1 MQNFELYSLRG
12 VGGNRRHVLVGA
24 GKRSV
29 CWSGSRTLSA
39 MSREIKCVDVRST
52 HPSPNGHVSPSLNAS
67 FSYSQV
73 PRLASKVV

>member
-12 VGGNRRHVLVGA
+12 VGGNRHHVLVGA

-29 CWSGSRTLSA
+29 CWSGSQTLSA
-39 MSREIKCVDVRST
+39 MSREIECIDVFSL
-52 HPSPNGHVSPSLNAS
+52 HPPEGHILLSLDPSFLC
-67 FSYSQV
+67 SQL